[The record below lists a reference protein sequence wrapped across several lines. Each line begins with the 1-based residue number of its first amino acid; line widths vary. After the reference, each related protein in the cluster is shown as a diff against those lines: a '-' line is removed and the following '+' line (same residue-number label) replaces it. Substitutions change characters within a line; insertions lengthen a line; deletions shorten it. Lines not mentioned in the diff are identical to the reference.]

1 MTVEEALLIVEQAVE
16 PRQLNKIQR
25 LVLQYAW
32 QGHSYME
39 ISTATDYDCGYI
51 KDTGSQLW
59 QMLSES
65 LGEKVTKHN
74 FQAVLKRYVR
84 QQKELET
91 ASATKP
97 AKAGNLNSSQDWG
110 EAIDVSI
117 FYGRTDELTTLSH
130 SILHDRCRLITI
142 VGMGG
147 IGKTAL
153 AVKLAQQVQ
162 EDFEFLFW
170 RSLRNAPAIEKLLSE
185 LILFLSNQQ
194 EIPQAGTV
202 DAQISGLMQY
212 LRSSRCLLVLD
223 NVETILQSGERSGHY
238 REGYDTYGQLFARI
252 ADEHHQSCLVLTS
265 REKPGGLSAKEGETL
280 PVRSLQLTGLHQEA
294 GKTILK
300 SKGLAASEDKC
311 QQLID
316 HYAGNP
322 LALKIAAA
330 TIQSLFAG
338 NIKAFLT
345 QGIILFGDIWDL
357 LDQQFD
363 RLSDLEKQIMY
374 WLAIAREWVTL
385 KELQEDIIT
394 AAATTQGTE
403 ATPYLS
409 KVSQREL
416 LEALESLKGRS
427 LIETSAFGCTQ
438 QPVVME
444 YIIEQLVKQFS
455 IEIAYQ
461 KLNLLHSHALIK
473 AQAKDHIREAQIKL
487 ILQPV
492 KEALLQALENR
503 QILELHL
510 NQILTTLHT
519 KPRYQ
524 NGYVTGNLLN
534 LYWQLQ
540 SDLSDRDFSHLT
552 IRQAYLPNVTL
563 HSVNFTATIIDRC
576 VFAETFGG
584 ITSVTFSPDGQ
595 LLATSDTKGEIQIW
609 QVKDGKQLASCQGHL
624 HWVWAIAFTTDGQTL
639 ASVADDYLVKL
650 WDVKTGHCF
659 KTLEGHTYSINTLA
673 VSPDGR
679 TLATSGQDTTIRL
692 WDISDTADLPTEP
705 ARILLGHSQ
714 RVWSIAFSPIPPD
727 SPSQGGLG
735 GILASGSEDLTIK
748 LWDIAT
754 GECFKTLEGHTNW
767 VRAVAF
773 SPDGQWLAS
782 GSFDFSVKLWEVN
795 TGQCLNMQGHT
806 STVTAVTFSPDG
818 QWLASSSYDQ
828 TLKLWDV
835 CTQQCLK
842 TFQGH
847 TNRVWSV
854 AFNPIPPDSPSQGGL
869 GGILASGGD
878 DHATK
883 LWDIKT
889 GQCDK
894 TWKGHTNSVL
904 SIALSPDCQILASG
918 HEDQTVRLWNLNG
931 GQCLQLQGH
940 TNRVW
945 SVAFAPQSANAEIL
959 ATGSAD
965 RTIKL
970 WNYKTGKCLR
980 TLQGHTS
987 WVWSVTFSPIPPN
1000 PPYQGGLLASA
1011 SYDHTVKLWNLK
1023 TGQCL
1028 RTLQAHTA
1036 SVVAV
1041 TFSPNSEHIAS
1052 GGFDSW
1058 IKIWEVRTGK
1068 CIFTLQGHTNSVWSL
1083 AFSPDGQFLA
1093 SASFDSSIKLW
1104 DARTG
1109 QCIQTLQGH
1118 SGAVSAIAYL
1128 DSQRLVSGGFDASI
1142 RVWDLVTGRCL
1153 QVLKG
1158 HTGLI
1163 SALVSKFRSP
1173 SDAEVTEAIPQGAEI
1188 VFTASFD
1195 ETIKGWD
1202 IETGKCLKTLR
1213 VPRPYEGMNIS
1224 DIQGLTEAQRSTLK
1238 ALGAVET

>member
-16 PRQLNKIQR
+16 PKQLNKIQR
-25 LVLQYAW
+25 LVFQYAW

-59 QMLSES
+59 QMLSEC
-65 LGEKVTKHN
+65 LGEKVTKQN
-74 FQAVLKRYVR
+74 LPAVLKRYIR
-84 QQKELET
+84 QKKELE
-91 ASATKP
+91 AVSATKSTQ
-97 AKAGNLNSSQDWG
+97 AGSLNSSQDWG
-110 EAIDVSI
+110 EAVDVSI
-117 FYGRTDELTTLSH
+117 FYGRTDELTKLSH

-153 AVKLAQQVQ
+153 SVKLAQQVQ
-162 EDFEFLFW
+162 EDFDFLFW

-185 LILFLSNQQ
+185 LILFLSNQE
-194 EIPQAGTV
+194 EIQQSGTV
-202 DAQISGLMQY
+202 DAQISQLMQY

-223 NVETILQSGERSGHY
+223 NVETILQSGEPGHY
-238 REGYDTYGQLFARI
+238 REGYQGYDQLLKRI
-252 ADEHHQSCLVLTS
+252 ADESHQSCLVLTS
-265 REKPGGLSAKEGETL
+265 REKPGGLAAREGETL
-280 PVRSLQLTGLHQEA
+280 PVRSLQLTGLHQEE

-300 SKGLAASEDKC
+300 SKGLAASEDKSK
-311 QQLID
+311 QLID

-394 AAATTQGTE
+394 AVGTTQGTE
-403 ATPYLS
+403 ATPYFP

-444 YIIEQLVKQFS
+444 YITEQLVKQFS
-455 IEIAYQ
+455 TEIACQ
-461 KLNLLHSHALIK
+461 KLNLFNSHALIK

-519 KPRYQ
+519 KPTYQ
-524 NGYVTGNLLN
+524 NGYVAGNLLN

-540 SDLSDRDFSHLT
+540 SNLSDRDFSDLT

-584 ITSVTFSPDGQ
+584 ITSVAFSSDGQ

-609 QVKDGKQLASCQGHL
+609 QVKDGKQLASYQGHI
-624 HWVWAIAFTTDGQTL
+624 HWVWAIAFTPDGRTL

-659 KTLEGHTYSINTLA
+659 RTLEGHTYSINTLA

-692 WDISDTADLPTEP
+692 WDISDPANLPTTSKP
-705 ARILLGHSQ
+705 ACILLGHSQ
-714 RVWSIAFSPIPPD
+714 RVWSIAFSPD
-727 SPSQGGLG
+727 GQV
-735 GILASGSEDLTIK
+735 LASGSEDLTIK
-748 LWDIAT
+748 LWDVSK

-782 GSFDFSVKLWEVN
+782 GSFDSSVKLWEVN

-806 STVTAVTFSPDG
+806 STVTAVTFSPDS

-854 AFNPIPPDSPSQGGL
+854 AFSPDSQQL
-869 GGILASGGD
+869 VSGGD

-883 LWDIKT
+883 LWNLKT

-904 SIALSPDCQILASG
+904 SIALSPDSQTLASG
-918 HEDQTVRLWNLNG
+918 HEDQTVRLWNLNSD
-931 GQCLQLQGH
+931 QCLQLQGH

-970 WNYKTGKCLR
+970 WNYQTGKCLK

-987 WVWSVTFSPIPPN
+987 WVWSVTFSPDSQ
-1000 PPYQGGLLASA
+1000 YLASA
-1011 SYDHTVKLWNLK
+1011 SYDHTVKLWDLK

-1028 RTLQAHTA
+1028 KTLQAHTA

-1041 TFSPNSEHIAS
+1041 TFSPDGAYIAS
-1052 GGFDSW
+1052 GGFDSA

-1083 AFSPDGQFLA
+1083 AFSPDSQLLA

-1104 DARTG
+1104 DTKTRE
-1109 QCIQTLQGH
+1109 CIQTLQGH

-1128 DSQRLVSGGFDASI
+1128 DNQRLVSGGFDASI
-1142 RVWDLVTGRCL
+1142 RVWDVVTGRCL

-1163 SALVSKFRSP
+1163 SALVSKFRSQ
-1173 SDAEVTEAIPQGAEI
+1173 SATEVTKAIIPKDAEI
-1188 VFTASFD
+1188 VFSASFD

-1202 IETGKCLKTLR
+1202 IETGKCLKTFR
-1213 VPRPYEGMNIS
+1213 VPRPYESMNIT

-1238 ALGAVET
+1238 ALGAFET